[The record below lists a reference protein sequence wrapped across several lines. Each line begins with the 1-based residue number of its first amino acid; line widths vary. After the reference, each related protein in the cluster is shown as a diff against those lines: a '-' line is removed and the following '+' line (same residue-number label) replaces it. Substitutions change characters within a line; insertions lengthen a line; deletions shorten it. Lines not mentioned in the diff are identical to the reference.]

1 MRIAAV
7 DIGGTNI
14 KSGLWIQNELT
25 QIRETDTNA
34 SLGGPH
40 VVQTVLQ
47 ILEEYGA
54 FDAVGISTAGQ
65 VDPEQGR
72 IIYANE
78 NIPGY
83 TGTEIRRIISG
94 RFSVPAA
101 VLNDV
106 NSAAV
111 GEAFFGAGQGYD
123 SFLCLT
129 YGTGVGGAIVLN
141 GRIYGGC
148 AFSAGE
154 FGGIVVHPEKR
165 FPEQDMLSGCYERYA
180 STTALVQT
188 VQKRFPALKNG
199 RDIFAQLENPPVRSL
214 IDQWI
219 LEIVYGLT
227 TLVHI
232 FQPSLIVLG
241 GGVMEQS
248 YVMDAV
254 QTKLSEHVM
263 PPFRH
268 VAVRGARLGNRAGML
283 GAVREAGLLI
293 GCDVRPDTTLS

>member
-1 MRIAAV
+1 MKIAAV
-7 DIGGTNI
+7 DIGGTSI
-14 KSGLWIQNELT
+14 KSGLWDQRELT

-40 VVQTVLQ
+40 VMQTVLK
-47 ILEEYGA
+47 ILEEYGE

-65 VDPEQGR
+65 VDPDEGR

-83 TGTEIRRIISG
+83 TGTKIRQMITD

-101 VLNDV
+101 VMNDLNR
-106 NSAAV
+106 AAV
-111 GEAFFGAGQGYD
+111 GEDFFGAGQVYD

-129 YGTGVGGAIVLN
+129 YGTGVGGAILLN
-141 GRIYGGC
+141 GRVYGGC
-148 AFSAGE
+148 AYSAGE
-154 FGGIVVHPEKR
+154 FGGIVIHPENR
-165 FPEQDMLSGCYERYA
+165 FPEQDFLSGCYERYA
-180 STTALVQT
+180 STTALVKL
-188 VQKRFPALKNG
+188 VQKSFPDLKNG
-199 RDIFAQLENPPVRSL
+199 RDIFAQLENPSVRSL

-219 LEIVYGLT
+219 MEIVYGLV

-232 FQPSLIVLG
+232 FQPALIVLG

-248 YVMDAV
+248 YVMEAV
-254 QTKLSEHVM
+254 RTKLLENVM
-263 PPFRH
+263 PPFRR

-293 GCDVRPDTTLS
+293 GCEIKPEIAL

>member
-1 MRIAAV
+1 MKIAAV
-7 DIGGTNI
+7 DIGGTSI
-14 KSGLWIQNELT
+14 KSGLWDQRELT

-40 VVQTVLQ
+40 VMQTVLK
-47 ILEEYGA
+47 ILEEYGE

-65 VDPEQGR
+65 VDPDEGR

-83 TGTEIRRIISG
+83 TGTKIRQMITD

-129 YGTGVGGAIVLN
+129 YGTGVGGAILLN
-141 GRIYGGC
+141 GRVYGGC
-148 AFSAGE
+148 AYSAGE
-154 FGGIVVHPEKR
+154 FGGIVIHPENR
-165 FPEQDMLSGCYERYA
+165 FPKQDFLSGCYERYA
-180 STTALVQT
+180 STTALVKL
-188 VQKRFPALKNG
+188 VRKSFPDLKNG
-199 RDIFAQLENPPVRSL
+199 RDIFAQLENPSVRSL

-219 LEIVYGLT
+219 MEIVYGLV

-232 FQPSLIVLG
+232 FQPALIVLG

-248 YVMDAV
+248 YVMESV
-254 QTKLSEHVM
+254 RTKLLENVM
-263 PPFRH
+263 PPFRR

-293 GCDVRPDTTLS
+293 GCEIKPEIAL